1 MNLNSLT
8 KTKIKSSKRV
18 GRGLGSGLGKTAG
31 RGTKGQKARGKV
43 PASFIGGTLPLY
55 KKLPYKRG
63 FHRDGIHSSSSLPK
77 KMRVLNLR
85 DLKNFK
91 TKSVVSIQ
99 TLLEAGLIKE
109 KDLKVGVK
117 ILGTGEVVAGLI
129 VQIPVSKSARKQI
142 EEAGGKI
149 DSV

>member
-8 KTKIKSSKRV
+8 KIKTKSSKRV

-31 RGTKGQKARGKV
+31 RGTKGQKARGKI

-55 KKLPYKRG
+55 KKLPYKAG

-77 KMRVLNLR
+77 KAKVLNLK

-91 TKSVVSIQ
+91 VNSVVSIQ
-99 TLLEAGLIKE
+99 TLLESGLIKE
-109 KDLKVGVK
+109 KDIKGGVK
-117 ILGTGEVVAGLI
+117 ILGVGEVATSLI
-129 VQIPVSKSARKQI
+129 VQVPVSISARKQI
-142 EEAGGKI
+142 EQAGGKI
-149 DSV
+149 SV

>member
-1 MNLNSLT
+1 MNLNALT
-8 KTKIKSSKRV
+8 KQTIKSSKRV

-31 RGTKGQKARGKV
+31 RGTKGQKARGKI

-77 KMRVLNLR
+77 KIKVLNLK

-91 TKSVVSIQ
+91 AKSIVSIQ
-99 TLLEAGLIKE
+99 TLLEYGLIKE
-109 KDLKVGVK
+109 KDVKNGVK
-117 ILGTGEVVAGLI
+117 ILGTGEAAVGLI
-129 VQIPVSKSARKQI
+129 VQVPVSESAQKQI
-142 EEAGGKI
+142 EQAGGKV
-149 DSV
+149 DVV